1 MIARLWSGTARPE
14 KADAYVR
21 HLQEKTFPLLTSF
34 PGHRGAYI
42 LRRDA
47 GGRVVFSVITL
58 WDSVDAIAGFAGGD
72 PEIAVVPQEA
82 KALLMSY
89 DTRAVH
95 WEVVYRTENP
105 SQHP

>member
-1 MIARLWSGTARPE
+1 MWTGTARPD

-21 HLQEKTFPLLTSF
+21 HLQQSTFPLLASL

-47 GGRVVFSVITL
+47 GGRVVFTVMTI
-58 WDSVDAIAGFAGGD
+58 WDSVDAIAGFSGGD
-72 PEIAVVPQEA
+72 PEMAVVPAEA

-95 WEVVYRTENP
+95 WEVAYRL
-105 SQHP
+105 